1 MGSGVLVIV
10 GSQVVTGGVSYLS
23 IVRVQA
29 VTGSAGYLKGQLITG
44 GAGYCKGTGCDRECR
59 LSQGTGFNL
68 GMQVIVRVQVVTG
81 VQVNRLIGGCWLFQG
96 VHFIAGGNSHFI
108 KVIRV
113 QVGARGSSH
122 RRSAG
127 KGKGADGCRG
137 VGIKQ

>member
-1 MGSGVLVIV
+1 
-10 GSQVVTGGVSYLS
+10 
-23 IVRVQA
+23 
-29 VTGSAGYLKGQLITG
+29 
-44 GAGYCKGTGCDRECR
+44 
-59 LSQGTGFNL
+59 
-68 GMQVIVRVQVVTG
+68 MQVIVRVQVVTG

-127 KGKGADGCRG
+127 KGKGADGCTRG
-137 VGIKQ
+137 VDIRQRREKTLSSFKNRLKFIFMVIFCDCFL